1 MNYEELR
8 EKERELAKALIEVRE
23 QLAKMDEEKAL
34 ELLQIAINS
43 LKKFEE
49 ITGSEFNC
57 ELEVYC
63 DECEESFDTNIPIDD
78 IIQSLKDLKE
88 REF

>member
-8 EKERELAKALIEVRE
+8 EKERELTEALIEVRKQIE
-23 QLAKMDEEKAL
+23 KMDEEKAL

-43 LKKFEE
+43 LKKFEK
-49 ITGSEFNC
+49 ITGNEFNC
-57 ELEVYC
+57 ELEIYC
-63 DECEESFDTNIPIDD
+63 DECDKNFDAYVPMGDM
-78 IIQSLKDLKE
+78 IQSLKDLKE

>member
-8 EKERELAKALIEVRE
+8 ERERELVKALVEVRD

-57 ELEVYC
+57 ELEIYC
-63 DECEESFDTNIPIDD
+63 DECEKEFDAYVSMGD
-78 IIQSLKDLKE
+78 IIQSLRDLKE
-88 REF
+88 RGF

>member
-8 EKERELAKALIEVRE
+8 EKERKLAKELIEVRE
-23 QLAKMDEEKAL
+23 QLEKLDDEKAF
-34 ELLQIAINS
+34 ELLQTAINS
-43 LKKFEE
+43 LKEFQE

-57 ELEVYC
+57 ELEIYC
-63 DECEESFDTNIPIDD
+63 DECDKSFDAYVPTDD
-78 IIQSLKDLKE
+78 IIQSLIDLKE

>member
-8 EKERELAKALIEVRE
+8 EKERELAKALIEVRD

-43 LKKFEE
+43 LKNFEE

-57 ELEVYC
+57 ELEIYC
-63 DECEESFDTNIPIDD
+63 DECDKSFDAYVPMGD
-78 IIQSLKDLKE
+78 IIQSLRDLKE

>member
-8 EKERELAKALIEVRE
+8 ERERKLAKELIEVRE
-23 QLAKMDEEKAL
+23 QLEKLDDEKAL
-34 ELLQIAINS
+34 ELLQTAINS
-43 LKKFEE
+43 LKEFKE

-57 ELEVYC
+57 ELEIYC
-63 DECEESFDTNIPIDD
+63 DDCDKSFDAYVPMED

>member
-23 QLAKMDEEKAL
+23 QLEKMDEEKAL
-34 ELLQIAINS
+34 ELLQTAINS
-43 LKKFEE
+43 LKEFEE
-49 ITGSEFNC
+49 ITGNEFNC
-57 ELEVYC
+57 ELEIYC
-63 DECEESFDTNIPIDD
+63 DECDKNFDAYVPMGD
-78 IIQSLKDLKE
+78 IIQSLRDLKE

>member
-23 QLAKMDEEKAL
+23 QLEKMDEEKAL
-34 ELLQIAINS
+34 ELLQTAINS
-43 LKKFEE
+43 LKEFEE
-49 ITGSEFNC
+49 LTDNGFNC
-57 ELEVYC
+57 ELEIYC
-63 DECEESFDTNIPIDD
+63 EECEKEFDAYTSIGD
-78 IIQSLKDLKE
+78 IIQSLRDLKE